1 MYKRAIVVAVSMACV
16 LGAAAGCASDDVTVS
31 PPATE
36 TVVSD
41 APPISSSA
49 VTSAAAGTSAAP
61 STSAAVGG
69 PNCLSAELSVTLGA
83 SSGAAGS
90 TELPIVFSNIGNRTC
105 TVDGYPGV
113 SYLTSPGGSQV
124 GQAATRVGSG
134 SSPVEIAPGSSA
146 TSLVKATVV
155 ANYPTD
161 QCQPTPVEG
170 LNVYSPN
177 TTEAV
182 YLPYATTGCAT
193 SDAAITQLAVQ
204 PVAAG

>member
-1 MYKRAIVVAVSMACV
+1 MYRRAIVVAVSVACV
-16 LGAAAGCASDDVTVS
+16 LGAVAGCASDDTTVAA
-31 PPATE
+31 PATE
-36 TVVSD
+36 TVVSA

-49 VTSAAAGTSAAP
+49 VTSAAAEVTATP

-69 PNCLSAELSVTLGA
+69 ANCLAAELSVTLGT
-83 SSGAAGS
+83 SNGAAGS
-90 TELPIVFSNIGNRTC
+90 TELPIVFANVGNRTC

-113 SYLTSPGGSQV
+113 SYLTSPGGTQV
-124 GQAATRVGSG
+124 GLAATRVGSG
-134 SSPVEIAPGSSA
+134 SPPVELAPGNSA

-155 ANYPTD
+155 ANYPAD

-193 SDAAITQLAVQ
+193 TDASITQLAVQ
-204 PVAAG
+204 PVVAG